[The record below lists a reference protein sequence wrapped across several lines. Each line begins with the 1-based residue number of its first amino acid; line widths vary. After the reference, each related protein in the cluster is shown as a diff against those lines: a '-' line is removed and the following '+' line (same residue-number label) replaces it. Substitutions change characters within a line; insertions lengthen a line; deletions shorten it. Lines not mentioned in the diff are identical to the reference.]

1 MNLLRGII
9 SVGLAGLLA
18 VACGSYDS
26 GAVSPSDCPAVG
38 AKAKSI
44 AAAIGCKDNSATIT
58 STCQQ
63 LYAAKLCTNEWAGL
77 INCISPKPNS
87 DFQCDT
93 NNEFEPKATVCV
105 TEQTTFNTCLT
116 NAN

>member
-1 MNLLRGII
+1 MNLLRSFIL
-9 SVGLAGLLA
+9 VGLAGLSA
-18 VACGSYDS
+18 VACGSDDS
-26 GAVSPSDCPAVG
+26 GGVSPSDCPAVG

-44 AAAIGCKDNSATIT
+44 ATAIGCTDTSADIT

-87 DFQCDT
+87 DFQCDADH
-93 NNEFEPKATVCV
+93 EFEPKSTVC
-105 TEQTTFNTCLT
+105 TAEQTTFNSCIS
-116 NAN
+116 NAK